1 MLESV
6 KKCAILAGMNG
17 FRIVILSLMVLV
29 VALLFYF
36 VIEML
41 PNQQRAYEDY
51 NRSKATQNL
60 GNTQENAA
68 EDVTDDKTESELDKL
83 RSESRQAV
91 DRVHANE
98 EHRTVALAEEQQRR
112 EAEAAMEAQLARE
125 SAEAEALGMVTEVA
139 LDAGFFSFKPLG
151 DQQINEGLIV
161 ALRRGDDEYI
171 ICEAVVT
178 RFYEESGEFIADIR
192 NDSFSSSADE
202 DRPKPAKG
210 DLVIITPFESA
221 EDLRHDSGADMNIS
235 L

>member
-6 KKCAILAGMNG
+6 KKYAILAGMNG
-17 FRIVILSLMVLV
+17 FRIAILSLMVLV

-41 PNQQRAYEDY
+41 PGQQRAYEDY
-51 NRSKATQNL
+51 NRSKLTQNL
-60 GNTQENAA
+60 GVTEDMAS
-68 EDVTDDKTESELDKL
+68 EDVTNEKTESELDRL
-83 RSESRQAV
+83 RNESRQAV

-98 EHRTVALAEEQQRR
+98 EHRTVVQAEEQQRR
-112 EAEAAMEAQLARE
+112 ESEAAMEAELARE

-139 LDAGFFSFKPLG
+139 LEAGFFSFKPLG
-151 DQQINEGLIV
+151 EQQINEGLVV

-192 NDSFSSSADE
+192 NDSFSSSEDA

-210 DLVIITPFESA
+210 DLVIITPFASA
-221 EDLRHDSGADMNIS
+221 DDLRHDSGADMNIS